1 MALTPQDN
9 QLVEFVGSYVGRLQI
24 ARAKAR
30 KEITNEFKPRIDALI
45 ERRIKPDEDR
55 LIAAIQQAYDTG
67 LPAVV
72 IRDEVFHGNYA
83 AWSKWRDAA
92 GIPKEGKN

>member
-30 KEITNEFKPRIDALI
+30 QDITKQFKPRIDALI
-45 ERRIKPDEDR
+45 EQVIKPDEER

-67 LPAVV
+67 LPAVA

-92 GIPKEGKN
+92 GIPKEGTK